1 MRTLI
6 KEPLTC
12 SIFAQILRVIV
23 HPELASAN
31 ATQPIPKNIIPN
43 YYLTD
48 FELSPDDFVEKNL
61 AGDDNAKLDTYS
73 TGLDHYLAVAET
85 NNRLSTESPTRV
97 QESGDND
104 EKYVCAICQTSFEN
118 QTSVAEHIENTHMN
132 ENKVDNLN
140 CEESVQRD
148 ADNKKNQICPICRK
162 AFTFK
167 AWLDRHMGKEHAG
180 QKYTCKHCTKTFPK
194 LSKLNEHAK
203 CHSTERLFTCGV
215 CDARFKRQKE
225 LTAHARKHSD
235 VRPYSCSQ
243 CGMRFKTKSTLQG
256 HSLLHEQKKPHLCSV
271 CGWRFAQVGNLRA
284 HLLTH
289 SACSSPR
296 RRRRRAAPPCPHCAR
311 QLADHTSL
319 MRHIRTHTGELPYK
333 CPYCARA
340 FIDSWKRK
348 VHLMR
353 QHRLALA
360 DIPAMARD
368 PPRDT
373 LSE

>member
-1 MRTLI
+1 MDISNICRGCMNEVPPQEQENFDQRAIDMFYFCTNIAITESETLPKHFCCDCFSKIESSYSFI
-6 KEPLTC
+6 KEAHRVHVTLKN
-12 SIFAQILRVIV
+12 ILSRSQTSVIV
-23 HPELASAN
+23 QPEPASTN
-31 ATQPIPKNIIPN
+31 ITQQIPKNIIPN

-48 FELSPDDFVEKNL
+48 FELSPDNFVEKNL
-61 AGDDNAKLDTYS
+61 ADDGNAKLDTDS
-73 TGLDHYLAVAET
+73 TGLEHYLATAET
-85 NNRLSTESPTRV
+85 NMRLSTENPTGV
-97 QESGDND
+97 EESGDNQ
-104 EKYVCAICQTSFEN
+104 EKYVCAICQNSFAN

-140 CEESVQRD
+140 CEDSVQRD
-148 ADNKKNQICPICRK
+148 AHNKKNQICPICRK

-235 VRPYSCSQ
+235 VRPYSCEQ

-271 CGWRFAQVGNLRA
+271 CGWRFAQG
-284 HLLTH
+284 
-289 SACSSPR
+289 
-296 RRRRRAAPPCPHCAR
+296 
-311 QLADHTSL
+311 
-319 MRHIRTHTGELPYK
+319 M
-333 CPYCARA
+333 
-340 FIDSWKRK
+340 
-348 VHLMR
+348 
-353 QHRLALA
+353 
-360 DIPAMARD
+360 
-368 PPRDT
+368 
-373 LSE
+373 